1 MTDRTDT
8 HEEGRGSLRD
18 HLPPLRAPAP
28 LRQRIRGS
36 LLSRGLLSFERRS
49 PARWGILAA
58 AAVLIFVAGIA
69 VGRARSQPQHSAG
82 APSGT
87 PKYALILYGGFE
99 GDTGTA
105 HTAREQEYGNWARSL
120 SGDAKFV
127 GGEELGRFVGEY
139 TAQSELS
146 APTTGRVAGFFLID
160 ASSDA
165 IAQRIAKD
173 CPHLKYGGRVLVQA
187 VEM

>member
-1 MTDRTDT
+1 MTDRSDT
-8 HEEGRGSLRD
+8 HEDGRGSLRD
-18 HLPPLRAPAP
+18 HLPPLRAPAS

-36 LLSRGLLSFERRS
+36 LLSRGLLSYERRS
-49 PARWGILAA
+49 RARWGILAA
-58 AAVLIFVAGIA
+58 AAALVFVAGFA
-69 VGRARSQPQHSAG
+69 TARTRAQPQHSA
-82 APSGT
+82 APPSGT

-105 HTAREQEYGNWARSL
+105 HTAREQEYGKWARGL

-139 TAQSELS
+139 TAQSELG

-165 IAQRIAKD
+165 IARRIAKD
-173 CPHLKYGGRVLVQA
+173 CPHLKYGGRILVQA